1 MEFDKAF
8 EKGMQLAKEG
18 LQFHQEGNYNQAV
31 QQTLLAIE
39 EFVQSEQQQ
48 LIGKAFRQLG
58 EAYEQLNNWVG
69 MLAAYQEAINWDN
82 KLERY
87 DGVIISQ
94 LQIFHTLLK
103 MGETDKA
110 IISLKEA
117 RKNLENNP
125 EIPKAAQ
132 FLAHIKGVENELKEK
147 GVWKD

>member
-1 MEFDKAF
+1 MEFDSAF
-8 EKGMQLAKEG
+8 EKGFELAKEG
-18 LQFHQEGNYNQAV
+18 HQYFNQGNYNQAV

-39 EFVQSEQQQ
+39 EFAKSEHQQ

-58 EAYEQLNNWVG
+58 EAYERLNNWVG

-82 KLERY
+82 KLEKY

-103 MGETDKA
+103 MEETDKA

-117 RKNLENNP
+117 RKNVESNP
-125 EIPKAAQ
+125 SIPNAAK
-132 FLAHIKGVENELKEK
+132 FLAHIQGIEEEMKSKGIWN
-147 GVWKD
+147 D